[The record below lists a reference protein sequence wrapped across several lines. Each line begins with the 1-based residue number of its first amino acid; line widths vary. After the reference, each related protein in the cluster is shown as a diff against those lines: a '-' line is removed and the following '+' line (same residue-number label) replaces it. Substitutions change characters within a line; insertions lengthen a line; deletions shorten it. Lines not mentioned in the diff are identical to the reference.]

1 MRSRVARVAVAGV
14 LLAGLAACSERL
26 TNIPNYNAPTVE
38 GLSSEAAGIQL
49 AATGILI
56 AERNNL
62 PGFVEDVGIFGRE
75 GYDYFTTDSR
85 SASDFLIGQTGPSGG
100 RQLDPAGFASGLW
113 FQYYQNMRNE
123 YTFLK
128 TVDASKVLTA
138 PQKSAAKGFAETFRA
153 LDLYYVIVTR
163 DSLGA
168 PVELI
173 DDVNKPQPFVS
184 RDSVWKTISA
194 LLDQAKTD
202 LQAGGTEFPFRLT
215 SGFTGFDTPQTFLK
229 FNRALAARVYANR
242 GSLDCGTSCYQQ
254 ALAALQESFLTVPSS
269 QSDTAALDIGVYN
282 VFSASAGDRLN
293 AENFT
298 VDPNQVAHAEFAD
311 SVQKR
316 ADGTPDLRLSKIQ
329 PLAAPKQAPGSGN
342 GIPAIYSY
350 NVYPTTTAP
359 MAIIR
364 NEELLLIRAE
374 AEIQTGALASALN
387 DINTVRTVSGGLAPL
402 TTLGTDPIGVLLK
415 ERWYSL
421 LLEGHRWNDYR
432 RFGRLDALPL
442 DIPTGTKA
450 HFVARVMPIPLS
462 ECQARTGDEL
472 PKVGC

>member
-1 MRSRVARVAVAGV
+1 MRSRVSRVAAAGV

-26 TNIPNYNAPTVE
+26 TNIPNYNAPTVQ

-56 AERNNL
+56 SERNNL

-85 SASDFLIGQTGPSGG
+85 SVSDFLIGQAGPTGG

-128 TVDASKVLTA
+128 TVNASSVLTA
-138 PQKSAAKGFAETFRA
+138 AQKSAAKGFAETFRA

-168 PVELI
+168 PVDI
-173 DDVNKPQPFVS
+173 TDDVNKPQPFVS
-184 RDSVWKTISA
+184 RDSVFKAISA
-194 LLDQAKTD
+194 LLDLGKTD
-202 LQAGGTEFPFRLT
+202 LQAGGSAFPFQLT
-215 SGFTGFDTPQTFLK
+215 SGFSGFDTPQTFVQ

-242 GSLDCGTSCYQQ
+242 GSLKMDCGGDCYTK
-254 ALAALQESFLTVPSS
+254 AIAALQESFIKVPTT
-269 QSDTAALDIGVYN
+269 TADLNIGVYN
-282 VFSASAGDRLN
+282 VFSASSGDRLN

-311 SVQKR
+311 SVQKQ
-316 ADGTPDLRLSKIQ
+316 ASGAPDLRLAKVQ
-329 PLAAPKQAPGSGN
+329 PLADPKPAPGSGN
-342 GIPAIYSY
+342 GIPATYSY
-350 NVYPTTTAP
+350 NVYTTTTAP
-359 MAIIR
+359 IAIIR
-364 NEELLLIRAE
+364 NEELVLIRAE
-374 AEIQTGALASALN
+374 AEIAQNNLPAALA
-387 DINTVRTVSGGLAPL
+387 DINSIRTVSGGLAPL
-402 TTLGTDPIGVLLK
+402 ATLGTDPIGVLLK

-432 RFGRLDALPL
+432 RFGRLDQLPL
-442 DIPTGTKA
+442 DQTTGTKA
-450 HFVARVMPIPLS
+450 HFVARVMPIPLA
-462 ECQARTGDEL
+462 ECQARNASQKPT
-472 PKVGC
+472 VGC